1 MFSKTQWSIIIGLST
16 LVLGSIFYLS
26 VNKSKNPKSKL
37 KNKLQ
42 KFDESL
48 SEWENMKANGF
59 DRIWDCGHTK
69 WIYKPKTV

>member
-1 MFSKTQWSIIIGLST
+1 MFQ
-16 LVLGSIFYLS
+16 
-26 VNKSKNPKSKL
+26 KSKL

-59 DRIWDCGHTK
+59 DRIWDCGHSK
-69 WIYKPKTV
+69 WIFIDKTSLGTFKVSQ

>member
-1 MFSKTQWSIIIGLST
+1 MFQK
-16 LVLGSIFYLS
+16 F
-26 VNKSKNPKSKL
+26 KL